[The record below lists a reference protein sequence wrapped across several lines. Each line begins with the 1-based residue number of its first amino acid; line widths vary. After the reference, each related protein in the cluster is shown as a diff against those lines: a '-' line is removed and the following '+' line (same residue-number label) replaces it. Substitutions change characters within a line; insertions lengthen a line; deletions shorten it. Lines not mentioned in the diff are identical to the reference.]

1 MSYPT
6 TTTISRHLLLTCLRV
21 INAQPHDGQRELPG
35 YSSSQILQEASTLRS
50 KYLGESDS
58 EDYRVESQRTI
69 ITEFLEAVHDFI
81 SDSSSAVPPPPPPA
95 DDEESRDVS
104 NSNSSF
110 ANPE

>member
-1 MSYPT
+1 MCYCELFHYYR
-6 TTTISRHLLLTCLRV
+6 RHRLLTCHRV

-81 SDSSSAVPPPPPPA
+81 SDSSSAVPPPPPA
-95 DDEESRDVS
+95 DYEESRDVS